1 MNVNNIL
8 EIFYVLIGLIMVFAS
23 IESFR
28 DKDNSAR
35 IGTGL
40 FWLIMGIIFAVG
52 KYLPNLVIGLLIVF
66 VGVLSLLK
74 QIKVGKLKEV
84 NKEIAEKSAKRLGA
98 WLFFPSVVLAIFS
111 ILISQFTKLGGQV
124 GIGIA
129 SVIALIIAMII
140 SKTDAKTTYHDSER
154 MVRSV
159 GTAGV
164 LPQLLATLGVI
175 FTASGVGDVTSKAI
189 SGVFPAGNHLLGV
202 VLYCVAMVIFTMV
215 MGNAFAA
222 FAVITAGIGIPFV
235 VAQGGNPAVV
245 AALGMTSGYCGTL
258 MTPMAANF
266 NIVPCAVLETR
277 DQKWAVIKSQLPIAL
292 LMIVIHIILMLVL
305 AF

>member
-28 DKDNSAR
+28 DRENSAR

-66 VGVLSLLK
+66 VGILSLLK

-164 LPQLLATLGVI
+164 LPQLLATLSVI

-202 VLYCVAMVIFTMV
+202 ILYCVAMVIFTMV

-266 NIVPCAVLETR
+266 NFLPVALLEMK
-277 DQKWAVIKSQLPIAL
+277 DNLGVIKQQFPIAL
-292 LMIVIHIILMLVL
+292 TLLVVQIILMYFL

>member
-1 MNVNNIL
+1 MSVNNIL
-8 EIFYVLIGLIMVFAS
+8 EIFYILMGIIMIFAS

-28 DKDNSAR
+28 DKENSAR
-35 IGTGL
+35 VGTGL
-40 FWLIMGIIFAVG
+40 FWLILGLIFAIG
-52 KYLPNLVIGLLIVF
+52 KYLPNVVIGLLIVF
-66 VGVLSLLK
+66 IGILSLLK
-74 QIKVGKLKEV
+74 QIKVGKIKEV
-84 NKEIAEKSAKRLGA
+84 NKEIAEKSAKKLGG
-98 WLFFPSVVLAIFS
+98 WLFFPSVVLAILS
-111 ILISQFTKLGGQV
+111 ILISELTNLGGQV

-129 SVIALIIAMII
+129 SVIALILAMII

-159 GTAGV
+159 GTAGI

-175 FTASGVGDVTSKAI
+175 FTASGVGEVTAKTI
-189 SGVFPAGNHLLGV
+189 SGIFPVGNHLLGV
-202 VLYCVAMVIFTMV
+202 VLYCVAMVIFTMI

-222 FAVITAGIGIPFV
+222 FAVITAGIGVPFI

-245 AALGMTSGYCGTL
+245 AALGMTTGYCGTL

-266 NIVPCAVLETR
+266 NSLPVALMEMK
-277 DQKWAVIKSQLPIAL
+277 DNLGVIKQQVPIAL
-292 LMIVIHIILMLVL
+292 SMLVIQIILMYFL

>member
-1 MNVNNIL
+1 MSVNNIL
-8 EIFYVLIGLIMVFAS
+8 EIFYVLIGLIMFFAS

-28 DKDNSAR
+28 DKENSAR

-40 FWLIMGIIFAVG
+40 FWLIMGVIFAIG
-52 KYLPNLVIGLLIVF
+52 KYLPNFVIGILLVL
-66 VGVLSLLK
+66 VGILSLLK
-74 QIKVGKLKEV
+74 QIKVGKIKEV
-84 NKEIAEKSAKRLGA
+84 NKELAEKSAKRLGA
-98 WLFFPSVVLAIFS
+98 WLFFPSIVLAILS

-129 SVIALIIAMII
+129 SVIALITAMVL
-140 SKTDAKTTYHDSER
+140 SKADGKTTYHDSER

-159 GTAGV
+159 GTAGI

-189 SGVFPAGNHLLGV
+189 SGIFPAGDHLLGV
-202 VLYCVAMVIFTMV
+202 VLYCVAMAIFTMI

-235 VAQGGNPAVV
+235 VAQGANPAVV
-245 AALGMTSGYCGTL
+245 AAIGMTAGYCGTL

-266 NIVPCAVLETR
+266 NSLPVALLEMK
-277 DQKWAVIKSQLPIAL
+277 DNLGVIKQQYPVALVLLVIQIAL
-292 LMIVIHIILMLVL
+292 MYFL

>member
-1 MNVNNIL
+1 MNINDIL
-8 EIFYVLIGLIMVFAS
+8 EVFYVLMGVIMAFAS
-23 IESFR
+23 VESFR
-28 DKDNSAR
+28 DKTNSAR

-40 FWLIMGIIFAVG
+40 FWLILGVIFAVG
-52 KYLPNLVIGLLIVF
+52 NFLPSFVIGLLIVII
-66 VGVLSLLK
+66 GLLSLFK
-74 QIKVGKLKEV
+74 QIKVGKIKEV
-84 NKEIAEKSAKRLGA
+84 NKELAEKSAKRLGI
-98 WLFFPSVVLAIFS
+98 WLFFPSVVLAILS
-111 ILISQFTKLGGQV
+111 IIISEFTSLGGQV

-129 SVIALIIAMII
+129 SAVALIIAMII

-159 GTAGV
+159 GTAGI

-175 FTASGVGDVTSKAI
+175 FTASGVGEVTSKTI

-202 VLYCVAMVIFTMV
+202 VLYCVAMVIFTMI

-222 FAVITAGIGIPFV
+222 FAVITAGIGVPFV

-245 AALGMTSGYCGTL
+245 AALGMTCGYCGTL

-266 NIVPCAVLETR
+266 NSLPAALLEMK
-277 DQKWAVIKSQLPIAL
+277 DNLGVIKQQYPIAL
-292 LMIVIHIILMLVL
+292 TMLVIQIILMYFL

>member
-8 EIFYVLIGLIMVFAS
+8 EIFYVLIGLIMIFAS

-35 IGTGL
+35 FGTGL
-40 FWLIMGIIFAVG
+40 FWLIMGVIFAVG
-52 KYLPNLVIGLLIVF
+52 KYLPNLVIGLLLVL
-66 VGVLSLLK
+66 VGILSLFK

-84 NKEIAEKSAKRLGA
+84 NKEVAEKSAKRLGA
-98 WLFFPSVVLAIFS
+98 WLFFPSVVLAILS

-129 SVIALIIAMII
+129 SVIALITAMIL
-140 SKTDAKTTYHDSER
+140 SKTDGKTTYHDSER

-159 GTAGV
+159 GTAGI

-175 FTASGVGDVTSKAI
+175 FTASAVGDVTSKAI
-189 SGVFPAGNHLLGV
+189 SGIFPAGNHLLGV
-202 VLYCVAMVIFTMV
+202 TLYCVAMVIFTMV

-245 AALGMTSGYCGTL
+245 AAIGMTSGYCGTL

-266 NIVPCAVLETR
+266 NSLPVALLEMK
-277 DQKWAVIKSQLPIAL
+277 DNLGVIKQQYPLAL
-292 LMIVIHIILMLVL
+292 ILLLIQIVLMYFL

>member
-1 MNVNNIL
+1 MSVNNIL
-8 EIFYVLIGLIMVFAS
+8 EIFYILMGIIMIFAS

-28 DKDNSAR
+28 DKENSAR

-40 FWLIMGIIFAVG
+40 FWLILGLIFAIG
-52 KYLPNLVIGLLIVF
+52 KYLPNVVIGLLIVF
-66 VGVLSLLK
+66 IGILSLLK
-74 QIKVGKLKEV
+74 QIKVGKIKEV
-84 NKEIAEKSAKRLGA
+84 NKEIAEKSAKKLGG
-98 WLFFPSVVLAIFS
+98 WLFFPSVVLAILS
-111 ILISQFTKLGGQV
+111 ILISEFTNLGGQV

-129 SVIALIIAMII
+129 SVIALILAMII

-154 MVRSV
+154 MVCSV
-159 GTAGV
+159 GTAGI

-175 FTASGVGDVTSKAI
+175 FTASGVGDVTAKTI
-189 SGVFPAGNHLLGV
+189 SGIFPVGNHLLGV
-202 VLYCVAMVIFTMV
+202 VLYCVAMVIFTMI

-222 FAVITAGIGIPFV
+222 FAVITAGIGVPFI

-245 AALGMTSGYCGTL
+245 AALGMTTGYCGTL

-266 NIVPCAVLETR
+266 NSLPVALMEMK
-277 DQKWAVIKSQLPIAL
+277 DNLGVIKQQVPIAL
-292 LMIVIHIILMLVL
+292 SMLVIQIILMYFL

>member
-28 DKDNSAR
+28 DRENSAR

-66 VGVLSLLK
+66 VGILSLLK

-202 VLYCVAMVIFTMV
+202 ILYCVAMVIFTMV

-266 NIVPCAVLETR
+266 NSLPVALLEMK
-277 DQKWAVIKSQLPIAL
+277 DNLGVIKQQFPIAL
-292 LMIVIHIILMLVL
+292 TLLVVQIILMYFL